1 MNEVAIVIISI
12 IILIVGVIVYGVIS
26 TTMGTEEDVNNNY
39 IPDRFERMIGKDPTK
54 KKQKNWFLI
63 RIF

>member
-12 IILIVGVIVYGVIS
+12 IILIVGVIVYGVFS

-54 KKQKNWFLI
+54 KKQKN
-63 RIF
+63 

>member
-54 KKQKNWFLI
+54 KNQKN
-63 RIF
+63 

>member
-26 TTMGTEEDVNNNY
+26 TTMGAEEDVNNNY

-54 KKQKNWFLI
+54 KKQKN
-63 RIF
+63 

>member
-54 KKQKNWFLI
+54 KKQKN
-63 RIF
+63 